1 MNQRITRRS
10 FTLAAL
16 SVAAGT
22 AGAQSAAFPA
32 RSVKII
38 VAAAAGSSPD
48 SIGRTL
54 ATKLT
59 DAWKQSVV
67 VENVV
72 GLGGIT
78 GTERLVRQPAD
89 GYTIAVSTIGATA
102 VSGALMKMPYD
113 PDKDLAPIIKIME
126 MPNLMVVHPNVPA
139 KDLRELIAH
148 LRQNPGKLRYGHP
161 GMGTTPHL
169 SGELLNQLAGVK
181 IQGIPYKSSA
191 QMMTDLL
198 AGHYEILFHN
208 SSVVL
213 PHARSGGAR
222 LLGITSPQR
231 SPALP
236 DVPTV
241 AEAGGLP
248 AFAVGAWFGLY
259 APAGTPADI
268 VNKINTDVAAILRQ
282 PDVKTWVENQGGAT
296 GGGSPRD
303 LRDYQLAESKKWG
316 DMIRSAGIKAE

>member
-1 MNQRITRRS
+1 MTHHITRRS
-10 FTLAAL
+10 FSLAAL
-16 SVAAGT
+16 SVAAG
-22 AGAQSAAFPA
+22 AASAQSSAYPT

-54 ATKLT
+54 STKLT
-59 DAWKQSVV
+59 DAWNQSVV

-78 GTERLVRQPAD
+78 GTERLARQPAD

-102 VSGALMKMPYD
+102 VSGALMSLPYD
-113 PDKDLAPIIKIME
+113 PEKDITPIIKIME
-126 MPNLMVVHPNVPA
+126 MPNLMVVHPKVPV
-139 KDLRELIAH
+139 KDLRELIAYVK
-148 LRQNPGKLRYGHP
+148 QNPGKLRYGHP

-191 QMMTDLL
+191 QMMNDLL

-231 SPALP
+231 SDALP
-236 DVPTV
+236 EVPTV

-248 AFAVGAWFGLY
+248 GFAVGAWFGLY
-259 APAGTPADI
+259 APAGTPPEI
-268 VNKINTDVAAILRQ
+268 INKINTDVAAILRQ
-282 PDVKTWVENQGGAT
+282 PDVKTWVEKQGGAT
-296 GGGSPRD
+296 GGGTPRE

-316 DMIRSAGIKAE
+316 DMIRTAGIKAE